1 MASPPRPRART
12 PTSPEQGPLTGST
25 ITGGAGTA
33 GAPGSAVPATGVS
46 EGPFLIVGLGN
57 PGPGYAGNRHNVGA
71 MVLDELAARAGI
83 RLSPGKGAR
92 SRALAGEGRL
102 AGRRVVLARPLTYMN
117 ESGGP
122 VRGLLDYHHLPVEDL
137 VVIHDELDLP
147 FATVRLKRGGGE
159 GGHNGL
165 RSVSRSTGTR
175 DYLRVRVGIGRP
187 PGRQDPADFVLKD
200 FSAVERK
207 ELGLLIVEA
216 ADATEELL
224 TRGLETAQNAVHP
237 RT

>member
-1 MASPPRPRART
+1 
-12 PTSPEQGPLTGST
+12 
-25 ITGGAGTA
+25 
-33 GAPGSAVPATGVS
+33 
-46 EGPFLIVGLGN
+46 
-57 PGPGYAGNRHNVGA
+57 
-71 MVLDELAARAGI
+71 MVLDELAARAGVK
-83 RLSPGKGAR
+83 LSPGKGAR
-92 SRALAGEGRL
+92 ARAVSGEGRL

-137 VVIHDELDLP
+137 VVLHDELDIP
-147 FATVRLKRGGGE
+147 FSVVRLKRGGGE

-165 RSVSRSTGTR
+165 RSISRSTGTR

-200 FSAVERK
+200 FSATERK
-207 ELGLLIVEA
+207 ELDLLIAEA
-216 ADATEELL
+216 ADAAELL
-224 TRGLETAQNAVHP
+224 VAKGLEVAQNEVHP

>member
-1 MASPPRPRART
+1 
-12 PTSPEQGPLTGST
+12 
-25 ITGGAGTA
+25 
-33 GAPGSAVPATGVS
+33 VS

-71 MVLDELAARAGI
+71 MVLDALAERAGI
-83 RLSPGKGAR
+83 RLSAGKGAR
-92 SRALAGEGRL
+92 ARAMAGEGRL

-117 ESGGP
+117 ESGSP
-122 VRGLLDYHHLPVEDL
+122 VRGLLDYHHLPAEDL
-137 VVIHDELDLP
+137 VVVHDELDLP

-165 RSVSRSTGTR
+165 RSISRSTGTK

-187 PGRQDPADFVLKD
+187 PGRQDAADYVLKD

-207 ELGLLIVEA
+207 ELDLLVAEA

-224 TRGLETAQNAVHP
+224 TAGLEAAQNVVHP

>member
-1 MASPPRPRART
+1 
-12 PTSPEQGPLTGST
+12 
-25 ITGGAGTA
+25 
-33 GAPGSAVPATGVS
+33 
-46 EGPFLIVGLGN
+46 
-57 PGPGYAGNRHNVGA
+57 
-71 MVLDELAARAGI
+71 MVLDELASRAGI
-83 RLSPGKGAR
+83 RLSAGKGAR
-92 SRALAGEGRL
+92 SRALAGEGHL

-122 VRGLLDYHHLPVEDL
+122 VRGLLDYHHLPAEDL
-137 VVIHDELDLP
+137 VVVHDELDLP

-165 RSVSRSTGTR
+165 RSISRSTGTK

-207 ELGLLIVEA
+207 ELDLLVAEA
-216 ADATEELL
+216 ADAAEELL
-224 TRGLETAQNAVHP
+224 VKGLESAQNEVHP
-237 RT
+237 RS